1 MAIVTNVDLKL
12 KVDINDSIKYQIL
25 TYCFFN
31 KTLISNTDLD
41 FLTELSKNPKVEI
54 SKFCNILTEKS
65 IFKSPQSARNAIS
78 KAEKKNLLIILQLL
92 GQNIDFSCLIVNIF
106 GVYLNNPYLQ
116 KNRRGRVLSHIAK
129 QVF

>member
-54 SKFCNILTEKS
+54 SKFCNLLTDKE

-78 KAEKKNLLIILQLL
+78 KAEKKDLLVKSGTNKKVITINKNINVQTSGLVLLNYKIL
-92 GQNIDFSCLIVNIF
+92 GNES
-106 GVYLNNPYLQ
+106 
-116 KNRRGRVLSHIAK
+116 KEA
-129 QVF
+129 

>member
-31 KTLISNTDLD
+31 KTLISNTDLE
-41 FLTELSKNPKVEI
+41 FLTELSKNPKIEI
-54 SKFCNILTEKS
+54 SKFCGILTEKS

-78 KAEKKNLLIILQLL
+78 KAEKKNLLVKSGVNKKTISIKKEINVQVKGLVLL
-92 GQNIDFSCLIVNIF
+92 N
-106 GVYLNNPYLQ
+106 Y
-116 KNRRGRVLSHIAK
+116 KVLGNESEEA
-129 QVF
+129 